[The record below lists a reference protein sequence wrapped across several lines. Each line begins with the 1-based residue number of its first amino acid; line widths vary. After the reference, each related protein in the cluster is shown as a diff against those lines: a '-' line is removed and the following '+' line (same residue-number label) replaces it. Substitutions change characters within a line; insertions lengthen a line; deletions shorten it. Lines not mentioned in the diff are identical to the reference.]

1 MRTLLTALL
10 LSFLSVLP
18 VTAQNN
24 NNPATILVL
33 DASNSMWGQIDGVN
47 KIVIAREVISDL
59 LTQIPDNME
68 LGLTMY
74 GHNRRGD
81 CTDIETMVPPGLN
94 NREEIARIVN
104 SVNPRGRTPL
114 SDAVIQAAEELRY
127 TENAATVI
135 LVSDGRETCDAD
147 PCAVGRALEEAGIDF
162 TAHVIGFDVDEPEGI
177 AELQC
182 LAENT
187 GGQFLTASNAEELAL
202 ALTQVTTAPAPP
214 PMTNVTLRAVVVPG
228 QTAPVS
234 PLVWEIFDAAGAVVY
249 DRHEA
254 PSLQTDLEPG
264 TYQVWLTRVA
274 TGTQHGGPITVTLP
288 GPQEF
293 VFELPELVPEAS
305 LTAPEEAVIGT
316 AVPVGWTGPG
326 AAEDYILLATA
337 DRAQSFVQVFPRD
350 GNPLMVTLPDQPG
363 DYLLQYVHP
372 AMNRVLAERTIRAL
386 PLPATLEAPLS
397 AVAGSTIEVIWD
409 GPGGETDVIAAVT
422 PSNDI
427 TQTRASVSDGN
438 PLPLRVPSQAGEYEL
453 RYIDGTT
460 GRILAT
466 RMLSVTP
473 ASATLEAP
481 DSVEIGSALAVGWT
495 GPGYEPD
502 QIVIAVPGEDRTL
515 GRVFVREGNP
525 VSLQAPAEP
534 GLYELRYLMQ
544 VDEEVIGT
552 RMIEVTD
559 IVATLEA
566 PATAVAGS
574 TVQVHWTGPDYQ
586 NDFIGIGPL
595 EDADG
600 YSNYAYT
607 RDGNPAALVM
617 PTEPGEY
624 EIRYFLNQSRRVIA
638 RHAITVT
645 DVVATLEAP
654 ATAVAGSTVQ
664 VHWTGPDYRND
675 FIGIGPLEDAD
686 GYSNYRYTRDGSP
699 AALVMPTEPGD
710 YEIRYF
716 VNQDRTV
723 IARHA
728 ITVTDVAATLEAPAM
743 AEAGATVQVSWTGPD
758 YRNDFI
764 GIGVPDDPDGYSNY
778 RYTRDG
784 SPAALV
790 MPTEPGDYEIRYFVN
805 QDRTVIARRPIT
817 VTAIGAT
824 LQAPD
829 SAEAGATVL
838 VTWQGPD
845 YRNDFIGVGRMDE
858 PDRYENYA
866 YTRDGSPSRLVMPT
880 EPGDYEIRYFVN
892 QDRTVIAR
900 HPISVTAVE
909 ARIEAPDSATAGD
922 TINVTW
928 EGPDYRNDFIG
939 IGMLDDPDGYE
950 NYAYTRDGSPARL
963 EMPVAPGRYE
973 IRYFVNQDRTVI
985 ARREIEVTA
994 LSVTVTAPETA
1005 RVGETILVPWDGPD
1019 YRNDFIAA
1027 AVPSDDGYE
1036 TYAYT
1041 RDGSPSRLQMPSEPG
1056 SYEIRYYVNQDR
1068 SIQARVPITVTDLE
1082 VVLETASSGLA
1093 GGSIMVSHNGPDYRN
1108 DFIAIAR
1115 VGDSGHEEY
1124 SYTRNGNP
1132 VRLDLPDE
1140 PGDYEIRYVMNQDR
1154 RTLASVPFTV
1164 TAE

>member
-1 MRTLLTALL
+1 MRTLLSALL
-10 LSFLSVLP
+10 LSLLTVLP
-18 VTAQNN
+18 ASAQSND
-24 NNPATILVL
+24 NPATILVL

-59 LTQIPDNME
+59 LTQIPDTME

-81 CTDIETMVPPGLN
+81 CSDIETVVQPGLN

-114 SDAVIQAAEELRY
+114 SDAVIQAAEVLRY

-147 PCAVGRALEEAGIDF
+147 PCAVGRALEEAGINF

-182 LAENT
+182 LADAT
-187 GGQFLTASNAEELAL
+187 GGQFLTASNAEELAE
-202 ALTQVTTAPAPP
+202 ALTQVTTAPTPP

-228 QTAPVS
+228 QSAPVS
-234 PLVWEIFDAAGAVVY
+234 PLIWEILDQNGAVVHE
-249 DRHEA
+249 RLEA
-254 PSLQTDLEPG
+254 PSIATVLEPG
-264 TYQVWLTRVA
+264 NYLVRLTRLA
-274 TGTQHGGPITVTLP
+274 TGTQHGGQIAVALP

-293 VFELPELVPEAS
+293 VFELPELVPDAS

-326 AAEDYILLATA
+326 AEEDYILLATS
-337 DRAQSFVQVFPRD
+337 DRSQSFVQVFPRD

-363 DYLLQYVHP
+363 EYLLQYVHP

-397 AVAGSTIEVIWD
+397 AVAGSTIEVVWD
-409 GPGGETDVIAAVT
+409 GPGGEADIIAAVI

-427 TQTRASVSDGN
+427 TATRAMVRDGS
-438 PLPLRVPSQAGEYEL
+438 PLPLRVPSQARQYEL
-453 RYIDGTT
+453 RYIDGATQ
-460 GRILAT
+460 RILAT
-466 RMLSVTP
+466 RMLTVTP

-481 DSVEIGSALAVGWT
+481 DSVEIGSAIAVDWT

-502 QIVIAVPGEDRTL
+502 QIVLAVPGQDRTL
-515 GRVFVREGNP
+515 GRVFVRDGNP
-525 VSLQAPAEP
+525 VSLQAPSEP

-544 VDEEVIGT
+544 VDSEVIGT

-566 PATAVAGS
+566 PASAVAGS
-574 TVQVHWTGPDYQ
+574 TVPVHWTGPDYQ

-595 EDADG
+595 DDPDG
-600 YSNYAYT
+600 YENYRYT
-607 RDGNPAALVM
+607 RDGSPAALVMPAEPGEYEIRYFLNQDRRVIARHAITVTEVEATLTAPDTAAAGSTVQVQWTGPDYQNDFIGIGPLDDPDGYENYRYTRDGSPAALVM

-624 EIRYFLNQSRRVIA
+624 EIRYFVNQDRTVIA
-638 RHAITVT
+638 RHTITVT
-645 DVVATLEAP
+645 EIGATLEAP
-654 ATAVAGSTVQ
+654 AMAEAGSTVQ

-675 FIGIGPLEDAD
+675 FIGIGEPDDPD
-686 GYSNYRYTRDGSP
+686 GYENYRYTRDGSP
-699 AALVMPTEPGD
+699 AALVMPTEPGE

-723 IARHA
+723 IARHP
-728 ITVTDVAATLEAPAM
+728 ITVTEIGATLQAPES
-743 AEAGATVQVSWTGPD
+743 AEAGATVLVTWLGPD

-764 GIGVPDDPDGYSNY
+764 GIGRV
-778 RYTRDG
+778 
-784 SPAALV
+784 
-790 MPTEPGDYEIRYFVN
+790 
-805 QDRTVIARRPIT
+805 
-817 VTAIGAT
+817 
-824 LQAPD
+824 
-829 SAEAGATVL
+829 
-838 VTWQGPD
+838 
-845 YRNDFIGVGRMDE
+845 DE
-858 PDRYENYA
+858 PDRYENYS
-866 YTRDGSPSRLVMPT
+866 YTRDGSPARLTMPT
-880 EPGDYEIRYFVN
+880 EPGEYEIRYFVN

-900 HPISVTAVE
+900 HPISVAAVAAQIQAP
-909 ARIEAPDSATAGD
+909 ARATAGD
-922 TINVTW
+922 TINITW

-939 IGMLDDPDGYE
+939 IGALDDPDGYD

-994 LSVTVTAPETA
+994 LSVTLTAPETA
-1005 RVGETILVPWDGPD
+1005 RVGETIMVTWDGPD
-1019 YRNDFIAA
+1019 YRNDFVAA
-1027 AVPSDDGYE
+1027 AVPEDDGYE
-1036 TYAYT
+1036 TYVYT
-1041 RDGSPSRLQMPSEPG
+1041 RDGSPARLQMPSDPG
-1056 SYEIRYYVNQDR
+1056 TYEIRYYVNQDR
-1068 SIQARVPITVTDLE
+1068 SIQARLPITVTDLE
-1082 VVLETASSGLA
+1082 VELETASSGLA
-1093 GGSIMVSHNGPDYRN
+1093 GGSIMVGHNGPDYRN
-1108 DFIAIAR
+1108 DFIAIFH
-1115 VGDSGHEEY
+1115 VGEDGHEEY

-1154 RTLASVPFTV
+1154 RVLASVPFTV
-1164 TAE
+1164 TAQ

>member
-18 VTAQNN
+18 VTAQSND
-24 NNPATILVL
+24 NPATILVL

-147 PCAVGRALEEAGIDF
+147 PCAVGRALEQAGIDF

-187 GGQFLTASNAEELAL
+187 GGQFLTASNAEELAD
-202 ALTQVTTAPAPP
+202 ALSQVAVAPTPP
-214 PMTNVTLRAVVVPG
+214 PMTDVTLRAVVVPG

-234 PLVWEIFDAAGAVVY
+234 PLLWEIFDANGAVVMG
-249 DRHEA
+249 RTEQ
-254 PSLQTDLEPG
+254 PSIQTALPPG
-264 TYQVWLTRVA
+264 NYQVWLSRVA
-274 TGTQHGGPITVTLP
+274 TGTQHGGPITVALP

-293 VFELPELVPEAS
+293 IFELPELVPEAS
-305 LTAPEEAVIGT
+305 LTAPDEAVIGT
-316 AVPVGWTGPG
+316 PVPVGWTGPG
-326 AAEDYILLATA
+326 AAEDYILLATP
-337 DRAQSFVQVFPRD
+337 DRSQSFVQVFPRD
-350 GNPLMVTLPDQPG
+350 GNPLMVTLPDQTG

-397 AVAGSTIEVIWD
+397 AVAGSTIEVTWE
-409 GPGGETDVIAAVT
+409 GPGGENDVIAAVV
-422 PSNDI
+422 PSNE
-427 TQTRASVSDGN
+427 TNATRAFVREGN
-438 PLPLRVPSQAGEYEL
+438 PLPLRVPSQAGQYEL
-453 RYIDGTT
+453 RYYDGVTQ
-460 GRILAT
+460 RVLAT
-466 RMLSVTP
+466 RMLDVTP
-473 ASATLEAP
+473 ATATLEAP
-481 DSVEIGSALAVGWT
+481 ESVEIGSTFAVGWT

-502 QIVIAVPGEDRTL
+502 QIVIAEPGETRTL
-515 GRVFVREGNP
+515 GRIFVREGNP
-525 VSLQAPAEP
+525 VSLQAPSEP
-534 GLYELRYLMQ
+534 GIYELRYLMQ

-552 RMIEVTD
+552 RRIEVTD
-559 IVATLEA
+559 IVATIEA

-574 TVQVHWTGPDYQ
+574 TVQVFWTGPDYQ
-586 NDFIGIGPL
+586 SDFIAVGALSEP
-595 EDADG
+595 DR
-600 YSNYAYT
+600 YTNYA
-607 RDGNPAALVM
+607 
-617 PTEPGEY
+617 
-624 EIRYFLNQSRRVIA
+624 
-638 RHAITVT
+638 
-645 DVVATLEAP
+645 
-654 ATAVAGSTVQ
+654 
-664 VHWTGPDYRND
+664 
-675 FIGIGPLEDAD
+675 
-686 GYSNYRYTRDGSP
+686 YTRDGSP

-728 ITVTDVAATLEAPAM
+728 ITVTDVIATLEAPST
-743 AEAGATVQVSWTGPD
+743 AEAGSTVQVHWTGPD

-764 GIGVPDDPDGYSNY
+764 GVGAMAEPDRYTNY
-778 RYTRDG
+778 AYTRDG

-805 QDRTVIARRPIT
+805 QDRTVIARHAIT
-817 VTAIGAT
+817 VTDVIAT
-824 LQAPD
+824 LEAP
-829 SAEAGATVL
+829 STAEAGSTVQ
-838 VTWQGPD
+838 VHWTGPD
-845 YRNDFIGVGRMDE
+845 YRNDFIGVGAMAE
-858 PDRYENYA
+858 PDRYTNYA
-866 YTRDGSPSRLVMPT
+866 YTRDGSPAALVMPT

-900 HPISVTAVE
+900 HPITVTDIGATLQ
-909 ARIEAPDSATAGD
+909 APDSAEAGA
-922 TINVTW
+922 TVLVTW
-928 EGPDYRNDFIG
+928 EGPDYRNDFIAVGRMDDPDRYENYAYTRDGSPARLVMPTEPGDYEIRYFVNQDRTVIARRPISVTAVSASIEAPENAAAGDTINVTWTGPDYRNDFIG
-939 IGMLDDPDGYE
+939 IGALDDPDGYQ

-963 EMPVAPGRYE
+963 EMPVTPGRYE

-1005 RVGETILVPWDGPD
+1005 QIGETILVTWDGPD

-1036 TYAYT
+1036 TYVYT
-1041 RDGSPSRLQMPSEPG
+1041 RDGSPARLQMPSEPG
-1056 SYEIRYYVNQDR
+1056 SYEVRYYVNQDR
-1068 SIQARVPITVTDLE
+1068 SIQARVPITVSDIE
-1082 VVLETASSGLA
+1082 VALETASSGLA

-1115 VGDSGHEEY
+1115 FGEDGHEEY

-1154 RTLASVPFTV
+1154 RTLAAVPFTV
-1164 TAE
+1164 TAP

>member
-10 LSFLSVLP
+10 LSWLTVLP
-18 VTAQNN
+18 VQAQSNDT
-24 NNPATILVL
+24 PATILVL

-47 KIVIAREVISDL
+47 KIVIAREVITDL
-59 LTQIPDNME
+59 LTQIPENME

-81 CTDIETMVPPGLN
+81 CSDIETMVAPGLN

-228 QTAPVS
+228 QTTPVS
-234 PLVWEIFDAAGAVVY
+234 PLIWEIFDANGAVVY
-249 DRHEA
+249 DRHET
-254 PSLQTDLEPG
+254 PDIQTDLEPG

-293 VFELPELVPEAS
+293 VFELPELVPDAS
-305 LTAPEEAVIGT
+305 LTAPDEAVIGT

-326 AAEDYILLATA
+326 AEEDYILLATG
-337 DRAQSFVQVFPRD
+337 DRSQSFAQVFPRD
-350 GNPLMVTLPDQPG
+350 GNPLMVTLPDEPG

-386 PLPATLEAPLS
+386 PLPATLEAPPS
-397 AVAGSTIEVIWD
+397 AVAGSTIEVTWD
-409 GPGGETDVIAAVT
+409 GPGGDSDVIAAVT

-427 TQTRASVSDGN
+427 VQTRAFVREGN
-438 PLPLRVPSQAGEYEL
+438 PLPLRVPSQAGQYEL
-453 RYIDGTT
+453 RYIDGSTQ
-460 GRILAT
+460 RVLA
-466 RMLSVTP
+466 RQMLTVTP

-481 DSVEIGSALAVGWT
+481 DSVEIGSAIAVGWT

-502 QIVIAVPGEDRTL
+502 QIVIASPGEETTL
-515 GRVFVREGNP
+515 GRVFVRDGNP
-525 VSLQAPAEP
+525 VSLPAPSEP
-534 GLYELRYLMQ
+534 GSYELRYLMQ
-544 VDEEVIGT
+544 VNSEIIGT

-574 TVQVHWTGPDYQ
+574 SVEVHWTGPDYQ
-586 NDFIGIGPL
+586 NDFIAVGAMDEPDRY
-595 EDADG
+595 E
-600 YSNYAYT
+600 NYAYT
-607 RDGNPAALVM
+607 RDGSPATLVM
-617 PTEPGEY
+617 PVEPGEY
-624 EIRYFLNQSRRVIA
+624 EIRYFLNQDRRVIA

-645 DVVATLEAP
+645 EVAATLQAPDTAVAGSTVQVQWTGPDYHNDFIGVGRPDDPDHYENYAYTRDGSPASLVMPVEPGDYEIRYFVNQDRTVIARRSISVTGIVATLEAP
-654 ATAVAGSTVQ
+654 AMAEAGSTIQ

-675 FIGIGPLEDAD
+675 FIGVGRPDDPDHYE
-686 GYSNYRYTRDGSP
+686 NYAYTRDGSP
-699 AALVMPTEPGD
+699 ASLVMPVEPGD

-723 IARHA
+723 IARHPV
-728 ITVTDVAATLEAPAM
+728 TVTDVGAQLE
-743 AEAGATVQVSWTGPD
+743 
-758 YRNDFI
+758 
-764 GIGVPDDPDGYSNY
+764 
-778 RYTRDG
+778 
-784 SPAALV
+784 
-790 MPTEPGDYEIRYFVN
+790 
-805 QDRTVIARRPIT
+805 
-817 VTAIGAT
+817 
-824 LQAPD
+824 APD
-829 SAEAGATVL
+829 SAVAGATVL

-845 YRNDFIGVGRMDE
+845 YRNDFLGIGRIDE
-858 PDRYENYA
+858 PERYSNYA
-866 YTRDGSPSRLVMPT
+866 YTRDGSPARLVMPT

-900 HPISVTAVE
+900 HPISVTAVA
-909 ARIEAPDSATAGD
+909 ARLEAPDSAMAGD
-922 TINVTW
+922 TINVLW

-939 IGMLDDPDGYE
+939 IGSLDDPDRYE
-950 NYAYTRDGSPARL
+950 NYRNTRDGSPARL
-963 EMPVAPGRYE
+963 EMPVTPGRYE
-973 IRYFVNQDRTVI
+973 IRYYVNQDRTVI

-994 LSVTVTAPETA
+994 LSVTVAAPESA
-1005 RVGETILVPWDGPD
+1005 SVGATVMVTWDGPD
-1019 YRNDFIAA
+1019 YRNDFVAA
-1027 AVPSDDGYE
+1027 SIPDDDGYE
-1036 TYAYT
+1036 TYVYV
-1041 RDGSPSRLQMPSEPG
+1041 RDGSPARLQMPSEPG
-1056 SYEIRYYVNQDR
+1056 NYEIRYYVNQDR
-1068 SIQARVPITVTDLE
+1068 SIQARIPITVTDLD
-1082 VVLETASSGLA
+1082 VVLETESSGLA
-1093 GGSIMVSHNGPDYRN
+1093 GGSIMVGHNGPDYRS

-1115 VGDSGHEEY
+1115 VGEDGHEEY
-1124 SYTRNGNP
+1124 TYTRTGTP
-1132 VRLDLPDE
+1132 VRLDLPDT

-1164 TAE
+1164 TAP